1 MKETYSRPTITNS
14 ELESNITGWVPA
26 AAMLAGY
33 AAARVVT
40 NAIKAA
46 PSIKLPS
53 LTRSNH
59 DI

>member
-1 MKETYSRPTITNS
+1 MKESYSRPTITNS
-14 ELESNITGWVPA
+14 ELESNINGWVPA
-26 AAMLAGY
+26 LGMLAGY

-40 NAIKAA
+40 NAIKAT

-53 LTRSNH
+53 LTRNNH